1 MDLGV
6 LVILPVD
13 TPLPC
18 KPSQPPTARGER
30 GLPGRGLNSRLAIRF
45 RNAKIPRGES
55 IYEARRP

>member
-18 KPSQPPTARGER
+18 KPASRQPLEVKEGYLGA
-30 GLPGRGLNSRLAIRF
+30 A
-45 RNAKIPRGES
+45 
-55 IYEARRP
+55 